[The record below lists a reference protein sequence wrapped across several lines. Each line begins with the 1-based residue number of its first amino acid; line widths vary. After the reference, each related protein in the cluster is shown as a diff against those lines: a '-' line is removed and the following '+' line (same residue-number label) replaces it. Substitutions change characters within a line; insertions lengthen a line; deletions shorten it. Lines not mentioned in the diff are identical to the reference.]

1 MEKIITIDGRQVKFK
16 STGAFLL
23 RYKEQFHRDA
33 IKDIYKMQD
42 AIEEVEEIVVNEQGE
57 EEKITKNEV
66 KNIDALDLD
75 VFFNLIWTLAK
86 TADKEI
92 QPPMEWLDTFGEF
105 PLMEIIPDIIDLVFS
120 CISSSVESKKKQ
132 EIQTKQKKNILR
144 LQRKR

>member
-42 AIEEVEEIVVNEQGE
+42 AIEEVEEIVINEQGE
-57 EEKITKNEV
+57 EEKIFKNEV

-105 PLMEIIPDIIDLVFS
+105 PLMDIIPDIIDLVFS